1 MKTSIILTIA
11 HSFTSHP
18 GLSSE
23 AQNCET
29 PLDYFH
35 LFLTEEI
42 KELILT
48 ETRYAEQNMPPEQY
62 LRSHPDARENEWRR
76 KPMKLEEVDTFLATV
91 IITGIMG
98 FPKLR

>member
-35 LFLTEEI
+35 LFFTEEI

-62 LRSHPDARENEWRR
+62 LRIHPDARANEWRR
-76 KPMKLEEVDTFLATV
+76 KPMKLEEVVLATV
-91 IITGIMG
+91 MIIGIMG